1 MPQHHGAGTTVH
13 KSMSVFLY
21 FLIPL
26 AFLAVVVVLV
36 TGIVGF
42 ARGGKFNRQYGN
54 KLMQARVMLQFGA
67 VMLLLLLAAVG
78 GLGS

>member
-1 MPQHHGAGTTVH
+1 
-13 KSMSVFLY
+13 MSSLLY

-36 TGIVGF
+36 TGVAGF
-42 ARGGKFNRQYGN
+42 ARGGKFNKQYGN
-54 KLMQARVMLQFGA
+54 KLMQARVVLQFGA

-78 GLGS
+78 GLGG

>member
-1 MPQHHGAGTTVH
+1 MTVA
-13 KSMSVFLY
+13 LY

-26 AFLAVVVVLV
+26 AALAVVVVLV

-67 VMLLLLLAAVG
+67 IMLLLLLAVLSG
-78 GLGS
+78 TGS

>member
-1 MPQHHGAGTTVH
+1 
-13 KSMSVFLY
+13 MSSLLY

-36 TGIVGF
+36 TGVVGF
-42 ARGGKFNRQYGN
+42 ARGGKFNKQYGN
-54 KLMQARVMLQFGA
+54 KLMQARVALQFGA

-78 GLGS
+78 GLGG

>member
-1 MPQHHGAGTTVH
+1 
-13 KSMSVFLY
+13 MSVALY

-26 AFLAVVVVLV
+26 AVLAVVVVLV

-54 KLMQARVMLQFGA
+54 KLMQARVTLQFVA
-67 VMLLLLLAAVG
+67 VMLLLLLAVVG
-78 GLGS
+78 GIGK